1 MWASVVVARRLSSC
15 GLWALECRLSSCGAR
30 ALLLCGIWDLPGPGL
45 DPMSPALAGGFLTT
59 GPPGK
64 PYMTVFELWFSQGIC
79 LVVGLLGHMV
89 VLFSV
94 FKGTSILFSIVAL
107 SIYIPTNSSGGFPFL
122 HTLSSVYCLQ
132 IF

>member
-45 DPMSPALAGGFLTT
+45 DPISPALAGGFLTT